1 MGQTSRQRAR
11 VQLIELDQLEKIVK
25 LCCALVESIE
35 PTVAS
40 LIEYRLDLSVK
51 DLVAVLV
58 SQNVGPRI
66 AFALSNQEDSVD
78 RTMIPDNGSRDLPL
92 EATMKPRLENVN
104 TTIETME
111 PDHRTTR
118 WCTRKRPPSS
128 SPDYT
133 FALGYVL
140 CFFWIFYYPSDATGK
155 VHRNTGSYRFVG
167 DVVTAVL
174 FLWATTGRL
183 FALLIFEC
191 SVVLPELFAV
201 LCEPHGCK
209 PTSPC
214 LFAVEG
220 DDLEPVLPTLR
231 VFGLSVASW
240 PQTGAPLEGR
250 VKTPP
255 CVWNSVY
262 VIVRQM
268 SEGV

>member
-1 MGQTSRQRAR
+1 MTTTTTTTTMTTMTTTLDTSVSIATGAG
-11 VQLIELDQLEKIVK
+11 IGTDSDINAGSSNELKGKTEKN
-25 LCCALVESIE
+25 
-35 PTVAS
+35 
-40 LIEYRLDLSVK
+40 RK
-51 DLVAVLV
+51 DL
-58 SQNVGPRI
+58 R
-66 AFALSNQEDSVD
+66 
-78 RTMIPDNGSRDLPL
+78 
-92 EATMKPRLENVN
+92 
-104 TTIETME
+104 
-111 PDHRTTR
+111 
-118 WCTRKRPPSS
+118 
-128 SPDYT
+128 Y
-133 FALGYVL
+133 
-140 CFFWIFYYPSDATGK
+140 
-155 VHRNTGSYRFVG
+155 
-167 DVVTAVL
+167 
-174 FLWATTGRL
+174 
-183 FALLIFEC
+183 
-191 SVVLPELFAV
+191 